1 MAKDPAILFYS
12 ADFLMQ
18 SSNLTMEERGIYI
31 TFLCLQHQI
40 GHLDAKTISLQFN
53 QNQLTEDILK
63 LLECDDDGKLYSIWL
78 DEIIA
83 KRKAYSE
90 SRRTNRRGKTKN
102 KDKTPDDS

>member
-40 GHLDAKTISLQFN
+40 GHLDDKTICLQFN
-53 QNQLTEDILK
+53 QNKMTDDVLR
-63 LLECDDDGKLYSIWL
+63 LLECDDDGKLYSVWL

-90 SRRTNRRGKTKN
+90 SRRKNRHGKTKSKN
-102 KDKTPDDS
+102 ETPNNS